1 MIFKLLIVGL
11 DSVEAMHEK
20 SDPALDVGQFLDVA
34 FGDVDHY
41 CSSFG
46 LLAALA
52 RRLLRFI
59 VLYIPKRR
67 TF

>member
-1 MIFKLLIVGL
+1 
-11 DSVEAMHEK
+11 MHEK

-34 FGDVDHY
+34 FGNVDHY